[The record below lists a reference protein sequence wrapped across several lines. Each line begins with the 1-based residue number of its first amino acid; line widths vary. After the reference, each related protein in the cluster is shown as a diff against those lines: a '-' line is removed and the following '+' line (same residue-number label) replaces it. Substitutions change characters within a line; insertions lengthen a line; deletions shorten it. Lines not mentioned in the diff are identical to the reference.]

1 MCGTPLEAFIF
12 LKHSETFVRVRG
24 SIEPLPLKD
33 AYMKTPRPTARLEP
47 LTQLRNLKMARSAHA
62 YVRGSTV
69 QFYEWLHSQRGRRLP
84 SGPPVWIC
92 GDCHAG
98 NLGPTGDLRGK
109 IDIHIRDL
117 DQTVI
122 GNPAHDLVRL
132 ALSLATAARGSD
144 LPGVATARM
153 LEEMMLG
160 YEQAFE
166 ISDEEELQRPSQVKA
181 GMRSAVQRTWKHLA
195 EERIEDMKP
204 TIPLGKHFWGL
215 SKDERGA
222 LKTLCATDEIH
233 ALVTSLKG
241 RSRDDRVE
249 LLDSAYW
256 VKGCSS
262 LGLLRYAVL
271 LGVGDDDDQEFCL
284 LDIKEAVAAAAPR
297 TAKARM
303 PRDNGQRVVEG
314 ARHLSPGLG
323 DRMIATRLLD
333 HGFFIR
339 ELLPQDMK
347 LELDQLSQS
356 EAMRA
361 AGYLAKVVG
370 VAHARQMDLATRASW
385 IRELKAN
392 RSQTLDAPSWLWSSV
407 VHLVGSHEQGYL
419 EHCRRYALQH

>member
-1 MCGTPLEAFIF
+1 
-12 LKHSETFVRVRG
+12 
-24 SIEPLPLKD
+24 
-33 AYMKTPRPTARLEP
+33 
-47 LTQLRNLKMARSAHA
+47 MARSAHA

-69 QFYEWLHSQRGRRLP
+69 QFYEWLHTQSGRRLP

-98 NLGPTGDLRGK
+98 NLGPTGDLKGR

-122 GNPAHDLVRL
+122 GNPVHDLVRL

-153 LEEMMLG
+153 LEEMMQG
-160 YEQAFE
+160 YVQAFE
-166 ISDEEELQRPSQVKA
+166 NTADQDPPRPAQVKA

-195 EERIEDMKP
+195 QERIEDSRP
-204 TIPLGKHFWGL
+204 TIPLGKHFWSL
-215 SKDERGA
+215 SRPEREA
-222 LKTLCATDEIH
+222 LKELCATAEIH

-241 RSRDDRVE
+241 RSRDDSVE

-262 LGLLRYAVL
+262 LGLHRYAVL
-271 LGVGDDDDQEFCL
+271 LGVGDDDDQEYCL
-284 LDIKEAVAAAAPR
+284 LDIKEAIGAAAPR
-297 TAKARM
+297 VSRAAM
-303 PRDNGQRVVEG
+303 PRDNGKRVVEG
-314 ARHLSPGLG
+314 ARFLSPGLG
-323 DRMIATRLLD
+323 NRMISTRMLD
-333 HGFFIR
+333 RGFFVR

-347 LELDQLSQS
+347 LELDQLSQR

-361 AGYLAKVVG
+361 AGYLANVVG
-370 VAHARQMDLATRASW
+370 LAHARQMDLATRASW
-385 IRELKAN
+385 IRDLQIN

-407 VHLVGSHEQGYL
+407 VQLVGSHEKGYL

>member
-1 MCGTPLEAFIF
+1 
-12 LKHSETFVRVRG
+12 
-24 SIEPLPLKD
+24 
-33 AYMKTPRPTARLEP
+33 MKTPRPDARIDS

-62 YVRGSTV
+62 FVRGNTA
-69 QFYEWLHSQRGRRLP
+69 QFYEWLHSQQGRRLP

-98 NLGPTGDLRGK
+98 NLGPTGDLKGRIGM
-109 IDIHIRDL
+109 HIRDL

-132 ALSLATAARGSD
+132 GLSLATAARGSD

-153 LEEMMLG
+153 LEEMMQG

-166 ISDEEELQRPSQVKA
+166 ESGDEEPVRPAQVKA

-195 EERIEDMKP
+195 EERIEDMRP
-204 TIPLGKHFWGL
+204 TIPLGKHFWAL
-215 SKDERGA
+215 SRAERDA
-222 LKTLCATDEIH
+222 IRSLCDTPEIH

-271 LGVGDDDDQEFCL
+271 LGVGDADDQEFCL

-297 TAKARM
+297 VARARM
-303 PRDNGQRVVEG
+303 PRDNGKRVVEG

-323 DRMIATRLLD
+323 NRMVAARMLD

-370 VAHARQMDLATRASW
+370 VAHARQMDLAARSAW
-385 IRELKAN
+385 ILELQAN
-392 RSQTLDAPSWLWSSV
+392 RSKTLDAPSWLWSSV
-407 VHLVGSHEQGYL
+407 VQLVGSHEQGYL
-419 EHCRRYALQH
+419 EHCRRYALQHS